1 MSRLT
6 AHPEEKI
13 DRKIDKE
20 IDRDIETKQIVFF
33 DGVCNLCNGA
43 VNWLIDH
50 DSRNQLHFAPLQGE
64 SFHLLKNSKTLS
76 DDLST
81 IVFWSEGRFFTH
93 SEAVLRVCAALGGIW
108 RLARVGLII
117 PAFLRDILYRFIAR
131 NRYRWFGKR
140 DACRL
145 PTPTLAAK
153 FLA

>member
-1 MSRLT
+1 MSRPT
-6 AHPEEKI
+6 QHREEKI
-13 DRKIDKE
+13 DNE
-20 IDRDIETKQIVFF
+20 IDRVIETKQIVFF

-43 VNWLIDH
+43 LNWLIDH
-50 DSRNQLHFAPLQGE
+50 DPHNHLHFAPLQGE
-64 SFHLLKNSKTLS
+64 TFRVLKNNETLS

-93 SEAVLRVCAALGGIW
+93 SEAVLRTCAALGGVW

-145 PTPTLAAK
+145 PTPALTAK